1 MCIFYSWINHERRFA
16 QGLCKELSVQN
27 LKGGKT
33 PLGVLWFVSNRIICW
48 DGKTTNIIWL
58 RKGVFWKM
66 KFGNLLT
73 LCWEYEC
80 RKESDLIWK
89 HKAVHKVKF
98 YYRMRK
104 ETWKECEHTKQ
115 CWMLMFNGKWGKWGL
130 SVVGKLFFQHL
141 FRIKY
146 TLLCIDKW
154 RNPDIGGGNILCW
167 VFMGNM
173 ERNMLLNMWAI
184 VLGIFWLF
192 IPNMNA
198 EQGQIVG
205 EFWCEFSFDVY
216 GDVLSVY

>member
-154 RNPDIGGGNILCW
+154 RNPDIGGW
-167 VFMGNM
+167 EYF
-173 ERNMLLNMWAI
+173 
-184 VLGIFWLF
+184 VLGVHGEYVKEYV
-192 IPNMNA
+192 A
-198 EQGQIVG
+198 QYVG
-205 EFWCEFSFDVY
+205 NSF
-216 GDVLSVY
+216 GDILVVHSKYECRTRPDCGRILMWI